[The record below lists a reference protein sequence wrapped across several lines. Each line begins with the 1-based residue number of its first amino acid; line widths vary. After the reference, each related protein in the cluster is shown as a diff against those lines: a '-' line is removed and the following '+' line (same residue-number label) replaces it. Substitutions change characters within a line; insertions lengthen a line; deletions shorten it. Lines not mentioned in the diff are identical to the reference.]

1 MEKPY
6 PVPDAETAPFWGAV
20 AAGRLELQRCRSCHR
35 HVFYPRSLCPH
46 CGGADLEWVRVAGRG
61 TVYSFTVVHRAP
73 AEFQAEVPYV
83 VALVELEEGVRMLT
97 RLRHVEAAEVRVG
110 MQVEVSVEGEPRL
123 PYFRPR
129 PTIGQP

>member
-6 PVPDAETAPFWGAV
+6 PVPDAETAPFWDAV
-20 AAGRLELQRCRSCHR
+20 AAGRLDVQRCQSCRR

-46 CGGADLEWVRVAGRG
+46 CGGVDLKWVTVSGRG

-73 AEFQAEVPYV
+73 AEFQAEAPYV

-97 RLRHVEAAEVRVG
+97 RLIDVEPAAVHVA
-110 MQVEVSVEGEPRL
+110 MPVEVTLSGEPRL

-129 PTIGQP
+129 H

>member
-6 PVPDAETAPFWGAV
+6 PVPDAETAPFWDAV
-20 AAGRLELQRCRSCHR
+20 AAGRLDLQRCRSCRR

-46 CGGADLEWVRVAGRG
+46 CGGLDLEWVTVSGRG

-73 AEFQAEVPYV
+73 AEFQAEAPYV

-97 RLRHVEAAEVRVG
+97 RLIDVEPSAVRVA
-110 MQVEVSVEGEPRL
+110 MPVEVTLRGEPRL

-129 PTIGQP
+129 P

>member
-1 MEKPY
+1 VAPLIYKPY
-6 PVPDAETAPFWGAV
+6 PVPDAETAPFWEAV
-20 AAGRLELQRCRSCHR
+20 AAGRLDLQRCRSCHR

-46 CGGADLEWVRVAGRG
+46 CGGVDLDWVTVSGNG

-73 AEFQAEVPYV
+73 AEFQAEAPYV

-97 RLRHVEAAEVRVG
+97 RLVEVEPAEVRVA
-110 MQVEVSVEGEPRL
+110 MPVEVILRGEPPL

-129 PTIGQP
+129 

>member
-6 PVPDAETAPFWGAV
+6 PVPDVETAPFWDGV
-20 AAGRLELQRCRSCHR
+20 AAGRLDIQRCRSCRR

-46 CGGADLEWVRVAGRG
+46 CGGLDLEWVTASGKG

-73 AEFQAEVPYV
+73 AEFQAEAPYV
-83 VALVELEEGVRMLT
+83 VAMVELEEGVRMLT
-97 RLRHVEAAEVRVG
+97 RLVDVEPAAVRVAMAAEVTLR
-110 MQVEVSVEGEPRL
+110 GEPRL

-129 PTIGQP
+129 L

>member
-6 PVPDAETAPFWGAV
+6 PAPDAETAPFWDAV
-20 AAGRLELQRCRSCHR
+20 NTGRLDVQRCNSCRR
-35 HVFYPRSLCPH
+35 HVFYPRSVCPH
-46 CGGADLEWVRVAGRG
+46 CGGVDLKWVTVSGMG

-73 AEFQAEVPYV
+73 AEFQAEAPYV

-97 RLRHVEAAEVRVG
+97 RLIDVEASAVRVA
-110 MQVEVSVEGEPRL
+110 MPVEVAFSGEPRL

-129 PTIGQP
+129 P

>member
-6 PVPDAETAPFWGAV
+6 PVPDVETAPFWDAV
-20 AAGRLELQRCRSCHR
+20 AAGRLDIQRCRSCR
-35 HVFYPRSLCPH
+35 RQVFYPRSLCRH
-46 CGGADLEWVRVAGRG
+46 CGGLDLEWVTVSGTG

-73 AEFQAEVPYV
+73 AEFQAEAPYV

-97 RLRHVEAAEVRVG
+97 RLVDVEPAAVRVA
-110 MQVEVSVEGEPRL
+110 MPVVVTIRGEPRL

-129 PTIGQP
+129 P

>member
-6 PVPDAETAPFWGAV
+6 PVPDAETTPFWDAV
-20 AAGRLELQRCRSCHR
+20 TAGRLDIQRCLSCHR

-46 CGGADLEWVRVAGRG
+46 CGAANLEWVTVSGRG

-73 AEFQAEVPYV
+73 AEFQDEAPYV

-97 RLRHVEAAEVRVG
+97 RLVDVEPAAVRVA
-110 MQVEVSVEGEPRL
+110 MAVEVTLRGEPRL
-123 PYFRPR
+123 PYFRP
-129 PTIGQP
+129 PP